1 MEYKLKTSSFACASL
16 QTLDIEN
23 NQIDLV
29 VQQMTQL
36 IEMPQIKT
44 IVLRIGILYVKSIF
58 YAVGNYISSIMEKK
72 YLYEYIMIRVF
83 QELDRII

>member
-1 MEYKLKTSSFACASL
+1 MEYKLKTSSFACV

-44 IVLRIGILYVKSIF
+44 IVLKIGILYVKSIF

-72 YLYEYIMIRVF
+72 ISI
-83 QELDRII
+83 